1 MPAHRAILSLRLGRK
16 LRVVHVEIGP
26 RSIVLLWQKELSEY
40 EPEHLADRERSET
53 EKLRALIADWTRAS
67 GIAAEFDC
75 FDGDEWRVTRH
86 DRGKA
91 SMVVLAARHTQPVG
105 HCETLRAVLL
115 RTGHPVVMVQPECEG
130 RLGRRLMVGSE
141 DAPPLRR
148 ALALFL
154 CTDVDGIAVVF
165 AAGKRTLP
173 LPEVKPSI
181 RRFPHR
187 PRAGRA
193 VTRRKAL
200 AAGGPIPRCSGAA
213 RIALLRSRSPA
224 WSPGCPPPRARRFR
238 PARRC
243 RPPP

>member
-16 LRVVHVEIGP
+16 LRVVHVEIGL

-91 SMVVLAARHTQPVG
+91 SMVVLAAPHTQPVG

-148 ALALFL
+148 ALAPFL
-154 CTDVDGIAVVF
+154 CTDVDGIAEPLPRGNGLSRCRKSSRQSVGSRIDR
-165 AAGKRTLP
+165 ARGAPSLAGKLSP
-173 LPEVKPSI
+173 P
-181 RRFPHR
+181 
-187 PRAGRA
+187 A
-193 VTRRKAL
+193 VQFL
-200 AAGGPIPRCSGAA
+200 AVAA
-213 RIALLRSRSPA
+213 QRVLL
-224 WSPGCPPPRARRFR
+224 C
-238 PARRC
+238 
-243 RPPP
+243 